1 MNPYYTVFFAPAIEG
16 QLKVVGKILSDHGY
30 ASDDIHGLGGRE
42 LGIAVARGLVGLSKR
57 VGFPTTLSELPGFT
71 DQHIERA
78 LTAAQDPQLEM
89 KLQNMPVPLTAAL
102 VEEYMRPILEAAA
115 TGDFGL
121 IKNMG

>member
-1 MNPYYTVFFAPAIEG
+1 
-16 QLKVVGKILSDHGY
+16 QLKVVGNILSDHGY
-30 ASDDIHGLGGRE
+30 VSYDIHGLGGRE